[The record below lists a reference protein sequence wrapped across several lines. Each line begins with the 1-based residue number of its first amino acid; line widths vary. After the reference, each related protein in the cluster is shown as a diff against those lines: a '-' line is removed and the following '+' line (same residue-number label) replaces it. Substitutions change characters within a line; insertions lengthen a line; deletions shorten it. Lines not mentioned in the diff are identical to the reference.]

1 MMNLADILTL
11 DAYANCRDAIR
22 ERMIAH
28 KRSRSIQLGP
38 AMRLQ
43 FEDVLTVRYQI
54 QEVLRIDRVDDP
66 ATIREE
72 IDRYA
77 HLVPDG
83 SCWCATLMIEE
94 PAREA
99 RKRILPLLH
108 VAVPGVHLD
117 IGGMHRV
124 TVRANEDLPRG
135 ERERPSAVHFLRFDF
150 GEQARSLL
158 FAGSPVS
165 IGCDHEHYR
174 WQATVPPDT
183 LERLMRDLSRNT
195 NPATRRPERD

>member
-1 MMNLADILTL
+1 MKPADILTL

-28 KRSRSIQLGP
+28 KRGRSVQFGP

-54 QEVLRIDRVDDP
+54 QEVLRIARADDP
-66 ATIREE
+66 ESVREE
-72 IDRYA
+72 IERYA

-99 RKRILPLLH
+99 RRRVLPLLH
-108 VAVPGVHLD
+108 VAVPDLYLEL
-117 IGGMHRV
+117 GGIHRV
-124 TVRANEDLPRG
+124 MVRANEDLPRA
-135 ERERPSAVHFLRFDF
+135 ERERPSAVHFLRFEF

-158 FAGSPVS
+158 FAGSPVV

-174 WQATVPPDT
+174 WHAKVPPAT
-183 LERLMRDLSRNT
+183 LGRLMRDISRNT
-195 NPATRRPERD
+195 NPATRRRDDY

>member
-1 MMNLADILTL
+1 M
-11 DAYANCRDAIR
+11 
-22 ERMIAH
+22 
-28 KRSRSIQLGP
+28 LGP

-54 QEVLRIDRVDDP
+54 QEVLRIGRTDDP

-94 PAREA
+94 PATEA
-99 RKRILPLLH
+99 RRRVLPLLH
-108 VAVPGVHLD
+108 VAVPDIHLD
-117 IGGMHRV
+117 LGGIHRV
-124 TVRANEDLPRG
+124 AVRANHDLPRKQ
-135 ERERPSAVHFLRFDF
+135 RERPAAVHFLRFDF

-158 FAGSPVS
+158 LAGSPVA

-174 WQATVPPDT
+174 WRAKVPSET
-183 LERLMRDLSRNT
+183 LGRLMRDISRNT
-195 NPATRRPERD
+195 NPATRRPDHY